1 MRKVTREDTVTSV
14 QVLEYH
20 QGSVTELERM
30 EIAGFSE
37 EKAIEKAS
45 KVMKKKYPKRNV
57 FCGEVSTGRFLY
69 EMSAE
74 DFMRVATKTEV
85 K

>member
-20 QGSVTELERM
+20 QGQVTELEVM
-30 EIAGFSE
+30 EIAGFSK
-37 EKAIEKAS
+37 EKAVERAS
-45 KVMKKKYPKRNV
+45 KAMKKKYPKRNV
-57 FCGEVSTGRFLY
+57 FCGDISTGRFLY
-69 EMSAE
+69 EMNAE
-74 DFMRVATKTEV
+74 DFMRLANKTEV